1 MESDSRLSDRIAD
14 SILSMIVAEKRFLPG
29 SKLPN
34 ENVLSQE
41 LKVSRTTLREAIRIL
56 ATGGILEIRRGRG
69 TFVREDFKQEQP
81 EELSVLSSAKVKAR
95 DLYEMRLIF
104 EPEAAYYAALR
115 ATEEEIQR
123 ILALGKEI
131 EQRIYQRK
139 DRTEVEQAFHKS
151 IARATHNEFMNQLMP
166 VIYEGVNKGV
176 KLSLVHEEAVQATLI
191 DHKILMN
198 FLKARNGE
206 GARNAMRIHI
216 LHAMEQLP
224 ME

>member
-1 MESDSRLSDRIAD
+1 
-14 SILSMIVAEKRFLPG
+14 
-29 SKLPN
+29 
-34 ENVLSQE
+34 
-41 LKVSRTTLREAIRIL
+41 
-56 ATGGILEIRRGRG
+56 
-69 TFVREDFKQEQP
+69 
-81 EELSVLSSAKVKAR
+81 
-95 DLYEMRLIF
+95 
-104 EPEAAYYAALR
+104 
-115 ATEEEIQR
+115 
-123 ILALGKEI
+123 
-131 EQRIYQRK
+131 
-139 DRTEVEQAFHKS
+139 
-151 IARATHNEFMNQLMP
+151 MNQLMP